1 MKIAPVW
8 WPAAWA
14 GFIAVLM
21 VIPLPP
27 PPPVTGFNLADK
39 VVHFVLFGIQA
50 SLLLRYLHGRSDPE
64 GSLPAAAGWAIL
76 ATSAFGAALEGLQA
90 LLPFRSAEA
99 LDLAADAVGAFLGAT
114 AYLGWQKFRG
124 HKNIM

>member
-14 GFIAVLM
+14 GLIAMLM
-21 VIPLPP
+21 VIPVPA
-27 PPPVTGFNLADK
+27 PPPVTGFNLGDK
-39 VVHFVLFGIQA
+39 AVHFALFGMQA
-50 SLLLRYLHGRSDPE
+50 LLLLRYLHRRSGPE
-64 GSLPAAAGWAIL
+64 GSLPAAAGWAML
-76 ATSAFGAALEGLQA
+76 ATTAFGAALEGLQA

-99 LDLAADAVGAFLGAT
+99 LDLAADAVGALLGAT
-114 AYLGWQKFRG
+114 AYLGWHKFRG